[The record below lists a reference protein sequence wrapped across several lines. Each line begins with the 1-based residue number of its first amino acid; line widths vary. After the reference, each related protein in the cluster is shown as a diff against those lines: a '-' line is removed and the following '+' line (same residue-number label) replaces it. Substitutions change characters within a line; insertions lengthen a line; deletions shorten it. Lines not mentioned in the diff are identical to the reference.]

1 MRVARV
7 DVGYLEALGQPVVQ
21 GRNFDMGDLGEDR
34 SAVIVNQG
42 FVDRVLGGRYP
53 LGRRLRYW
61 APGRAPG
68 PWSYQIVSEIEPSA
82 LIQNAGALD
91 QVPDPDRRVMTMA
104 TYLFVVLAGIA
115 VVLSGSRA

>member
-21 GRNFDMGDLGEDR
+21 GRNFGMGDLGEDR
-34 SAVIVNQG
+34 SAVVVNQR

-61 APGRAPG
+61 APGRAPS